1 MELEKE
7 IKDYSCKSCKSK
19 EYEFKKD
26 TGWQCPDCNKR
37 LKEKMSSYWEDE
49 GERKQKEEKSNKQR
63 KKEKRGDK
71 MSGNSIKETQ
81 DILIRYMIALGI
93 DLSEKEEEMIYNC
106 RDMEKLKK
114 AIDRSFG

>member
-1 MELEKE
+1 
-7 IKDYSCKSCKSK
+7 
-19 EYEFKKD
+19 
-26 TGWQCPDCNKR
+26 
-37 LKEKMSSYWEDE
+37 
-49 GERKQKEEKSNKQR
+49 
-63 KKEKRGDK
+63 

-114 AIDRSFG
+114 ALWIATVFFEKMEKEEIKKEIINFIKKEK